1 MAELRRNRVMAW
13 WAELICRRPVAVL
26 IFFSL
31 LVAASIWLTAM
42 RLQFQSDRN
51 ALISDELPWNKR
63 FINWINHFGGTH
75 DLIIVV
81 DPDPRET
88 GATPESHAQ
97 AQAFVREIARSIE
110 SRTDLVK
117 RVVWG
122 FDPTQVSPRAVRLL
136 PFVEFERQADRLP
149 QALPLLTSPTPQA
162 LIGRAV
168 AALQS
173 HGKDN
178 TQPEAAARD
187 IDSFV
192 SLLDGFRQTLAAP
205 DDVPLTRRMDGGLA
219 PGESWEFLRSGNA
232 ALYFIRVSPLLDDH
246 SLNAFA
252 PSISLTR
259 TLLTEMLPRYPL
271 IRAGVTGID
280 VIEAD
285 ETEAASFDSTYTTI
299 IAAVLILLL
308 MIAAFHGWRTPV
320 LGMISLG
327 CCISLAFGFVT
338 LGVGHLQIISVV
350 FALMLL
356 GLGVDYGIYLASGHE
371 LVRHGHPDT
380 REGFIASMVDVFQI
394 MGPGVITGAITTA
407 AAFAT
412 IIFTDFTGVAE
423 MGLIA
428 SVGIVLCLLVMFT
441 VFPALLALFKHR
453 HSHVV
458 PVKGRRVNFYMESW
472 SMPFVR
478 HPLFTLGV
486 TAVIVIASLAAI
498 TRMQFDYNL
507 FNLLPRGTE
516 SVEWQSI
523 IDRKTGNSIY
533 FGVCVVDNLDEARAL
548 TQALRTK
555 PTVATVG
562 GMGLLFPVDDEQK
575 TARLQA
581 IASANRL
588 RERAEA
594 VVASIS
600 NATPGASPEQSAPD
614 LAFQVS
620 MLQTMLGGAKLVE
633 MPDEVRS
640 ALGRLEEAVNAL
652 LETLKGFTAEERA
665 DRLAA
670 LNAQYFAW
678 RVDTATKIARV
689 LDVSP
694 LTPADLPAAA
704 VEVYTAHDGRLSLEV
719 APRVPDDPAL
729 RDAGPLEHRFMKRF
743 ISDMRSVDPEVTG
756 VIVQVYESGAL
767 IKRSYQIAGILALVI
782 VFGLVWVD
790 FRSIG
795 DSLLCLLPVSV
806 GFAVTFGVMD
816 VAGMK
821 INPANIIVLPLMFGI
836 GVDAGVHMIHRW
848 KQDPVRRP
856 LGLTSGTGKGI
867 TVTSYATM
875 IGFGCMVLA
884 RHRGIQSLGMVLTL
898 GLGMTLLAC
907 WIVMPAAFEL
917 IQQRRD
923 RAGAAK

>member
-1 MAELRRNRVMAW
+1 MAW

-26 IFFSL
+26 VLFSL
-31 LVAASIWLTAM
+31 LVAAAIGLTAT

-88 GATPESHAQ
+88 GATSESHAQ
-97 AQAFVREIARSIE
+97 AQAFVREIAASFE
-110 SRTDLVK
+110 SRPELVK

-136 PFVEFERQADRLP
+136 PMDQFQTQTDRLP
-149 QALPLLTSPTPQA
+149 GALPLLSSPTPQA

-168 AALQS
+168 AALQAR
-173 HGKDN
+173 GNDETK
-178 TQPEAAARD
+178 PEEAASD
-187 IDSFV
+187 INAFTD
-192 SLLDGFRQTLAAP
+192 LLNGFQQTLVTP
-205 DDVPLTRRMDGGLA
+205 EGVPLSLRMEDTTAKGQG
-219 PGESWEFLRSGNA
+219 WEFLRSGNG
-232 ALYFIRVSPLLDDH
+232 ALYFIRVSPLLDSH

-259 TLLTEMLPRYPL
+259 SLLAEMLPRYPL
-271 IRAGVTGID
+271 IHAGVTGID

-285 ETEAASFDSTYTTI
+285 ETEAASFDSTYTSI
-299 IAAVLILLL
+299 IAAVLILVL
-308 MIAAFHGWRTPV
+308 MLAAFRGWRTPV
-320 LGMISLG
+320 MGMISLG
-327 CCISLAFGFVT
+327 YCIAVAFGFVT

-356 GLGVDYGIYLASGHE
+356 GLGVDYGIYLASSYE
-371 LVRHGHPDT
+371 LVRHKHPDT
-380 REGFIASMVDVFQI
+380 HEGFIASMVEVFQT

-428 SVGIVLCLLVMFT
+428 SVGILLCLLVMFT

-453 HSHVV
+453 HHHVA
-458 PVKGRRVNFYMESW
+458 PVKKRLVNFYMESW

-478 HPLFTLGV
+478 HPAVTLGV
-486 TAVIVIASLAAI
+486 TAVIVVLSLAAI
-498 TRMQFDYNL
+498 SRMRFDYNL
-507 FNLLPRGTE
+507 FNLLPRGSD
-516 SVEWQSI
+516 SVEWQST

-533 FGVCVVDNLDEARAL
+533 FGVSVVDDLDEARAR

-555 PTVATVG
+555 PTVASVG

-575 TARLQA
+575 IARLEA
-581 IASANRL
+581 LATPDRL

-594 VVASIS
+594 VVAASS
-600 NATPGASPEQSAPD
+600 KPTPGASSDSTSPD

-620 MLQTMLGGAKLVE
+620 MLRTMLGGAKLVE
-633 MPDEVRS
+633 MPDEVR
-640 ALGRLEEAVNAL
+640 AAIGRLEQAVNAL
-652 LETLKGFTAEERA
+652 LDTLKGLAPAERA

-670 LNAQYFAW
+670 LNAQYSAW
-678 RVDTATKIARV
+678 RVETATKIARV
-689 LDVSP
+689 LDTSA
-694 LTPADLPAAA
+694 LIPADLPAVA
-704 VEVYTAHDGRLSLEV
+704 VEVYSTSDGRMSLEIS
-719 APRVPDDPAL
+719 PRVPDDPAL
-729 RDAGPLEHRFMKRF
+729 RAAGPLDYGFMKRF
-743 ISDMRSVDPEVTG
+743 IGDMRSVDPEVTG

-767 IKRSYQIAGILALVI
+767 IKRSYQIAGIWALII
-782 VFGLVWVD
+782 VFGLVWID
-790 FRSIG
+790 FRSLG
-795 DSLLCLLPVSV
+795 DALLSLLPVSV
-806 GFAVTFGVMD
+806 GFAVTFGVMYM
-816 VAGMK
+816 VGMK
-821 INPANIIVLPLMFGI
+821 VNPANIIVLPLMFGI

-884 RHRGIQSLGMVLTL
+884 RHRGIQSLGAVLTL

-923 RAGAAK
+923 RAAGKQ